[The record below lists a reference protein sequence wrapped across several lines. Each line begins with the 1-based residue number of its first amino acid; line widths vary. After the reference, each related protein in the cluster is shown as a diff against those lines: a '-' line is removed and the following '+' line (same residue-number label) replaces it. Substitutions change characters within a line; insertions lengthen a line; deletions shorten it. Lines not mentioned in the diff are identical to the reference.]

1 MYMKKIEQF
10 DGTGK
15 NNRGDV
21 LKKSNK
27 MMDID
32 SIDISL
38 EEFDKLDGDHEFSK
52 EYKENKREM
61 LKEYRKKKAT
71 GTSKRVKVAKVAAAC
86 VACLI
91 ATPVIANAATDGA
104 LFNRLWGNEGK
115 ENMESHDEILYDEEK
130 GSSCVVTYPE
140 REYVEV
146 DEEKAEE
153 LVGET
158 VSYPNIVKDIDGTT
172 LTIISAVRDKNSA
185 VVEFTLEKEGGVDM
199 NYSQLDNEAKGAWFS
214 DDSTYWFE
222 IGDTGNMFVD
232 LERSTPEKLYIYDY
246 AVCGM
251 NGFNPSNLMLHLTQ
265 YPCKRSEL
273 NGNLSEEEWNAIMA
287 DTVESTIVIPTANRV
302 PYVEF
307 VNAEGGIIEIS
318 SLSMKITDMSI
329 GLGLTPEQAYD
340 PFYCSYVSVNYED
353 GTNYVVKE
361 TNIEGIH
368 SCEVEVDNTG
378 YACGG
383 SDNSLVLVFNRL
395 VDVDTVKSITVNG
408 TEYTLKK

>member
-1 MYMKKIEQF
+1 MGA
-10 DGTGK
+10 DAL
-15 NNRGDV
+15 NH
-21 LKKSNK
+21 SNK
-27 MMDID
+27 MMYAD

-38 EEFDKLDGDHEFSK
+38 EEFDKMDGDHEFSK

-61 LKEYRKKKAT
+61 MKEYRKKKAT
-71 GTSKRVKVAKVAAAC
+71 GVSKRVKVAKVAAAC

-115 ENMESHDEILYDEEK
+115 ENVESHDEILYDEEK
-130 GSSCVVTYPE
+130 ESSCVVTYPE

-153 LVGET
+153 QVGET

-172 LTIISAVRDKNSA
+172 LTIISVVRDKNSA

-222 IGDTGNMFVD
+222 IGDGGNMFVD
-232 LERSTPEKLYIYDY
+232 LERSTPEKIYIYDY

-251 NGFNPSNLMLHLTQ
+251 NGFNPSNLILHLTQ

-273 NGNLSEEEWNAIMA
+273 NGNLSDEEWNAIMA
-287 DTVESTIVIPTANRV
+287 ETVESTIVIPTADRV
-302 PYVEF
+302 PSVEF

-318 SLSMKITDMSI
+318 SLSMKITDMGV
-329 GLGLTPEQAYD
+329 GLGLTEQQAQD
-340 PFYCSYVSVNYED
+340 PYYCSYVSVNYED

-361 TNIEGIH
+361 KNIEGIH
-368 SCEVEVDNTG
+368 SCEVEIDNTG

-383 SDNSLVLVFNRL
+383 LDNSVTLVFNRL
-395 VDVDTVKSITVNG
+395 VEVDTVKSITVNEV
-408 TEYTLKK
+408 EYTLKK